1 MPKVVDPKIRRKDIV
16 ATTSALLASGGP
28 EALSL
33 RKIAEK
39 AGCTIGLIN
48 HWFSSKDDLI
58 EAVLDDAA
66 NAAIERCKQALDNPD
81 VTLEQVVCEFLP
93 LDRNRAS
100 ELRVWL
106 VFWGLSIARPALRRG
121 YKRRVAGMR
130 EQLSDEIQRRAIVT
144 EDVAQFVDV
153 LMASLDGIAVNALAD
168 PDYWTGPRQ
177 RETLRWLL
185 QRIT

>member
-1 MPKVVDPKIRRKDIV
+1 MPKVVDPMIRRKDIV
-16 ATTSALLASGGP
+16 AATSALLASSGP

-66 NAAIERCKQALDNPD
+66 NAAVERCKKVLEQPD

-93 LDRNRAS
+93 LDRNRTS

-121 YKRRVAGMR
+121 YKQRVLGMR
-130 EQLSDEIQRRAIVT
+130 EQLSNERQRRAVVAK
-144 EDVAQFVDV
+144 DVVQLVDV
-153 LMASLDGIAVNALAD
+153 LMASLDGIAVNALVD
-168 PDYWTGPRQ
+168 PDYWTATRQ
-177 RETLRWLL
+177 RETLQWLL

>member
-1 MPKVVDPKIRRKDIV
+1 MPKVVDPMIRRKDIV
-16 ATTSALLASGGP
+16 AATSALLASSGP

-66 NAAIERCKQALDNPD
+66 NAAIERCKKVLNNPD

-93 LDRNRAS
+93 LDKNRTS

-121 YKRRVAGMR
+121 YKQRVAGMR
-130 EQLSDEIQRRAIVT
+130 EQLSDEIQHRAIVT
-144 EDVAQFVDV
+144 KDVVQFVDV

-168 PDYWTGPRQ
+168 PDYWTATRQ